1 MIFRQLQLGQM
12 QNFSYIIGDE
22 LTRESAIVDPGW
34 EIDKIQRISRD
45 LRLNI
50 TSILITHTHFDHI
63 NGVKALANNSNVKVY
78 VHEKEAKVFIE
89 LNDKVIPIKDKDIIK
104 IGSLEIKVIHSP
116 GHSNGSVCFLVDK
129 KLITGDTIFVCACGR
144 TDLPGGDTKQL
155 FESLQKIANMLED
168 IEIYSG
174 HDYGDV
180 PFSTVKYEKENN
192 PYLQCKSFEEFLA
205 LRG

>member
-45 LRLNI
+45 LGLNI

-63 NGVKALANNSNVKVY
+63 NGVKALVNNSNVKIY
-78 VHEKEAKVFIE
+78 VHEQEAEVFIE
-89 LNDKVIPIKDKDIIK
+89 LKNMVIPIKDKDIIK
-104 IGSLEIKVIHSP
+104 IGSLEIKVIHAP

-155 FESLQKIANMLED
+155 FESLQKIANMSEE

-180 PFSTVKYEKENN
+180 PFSTLKYEKENN
-192 PYLQCKSFEEFLA
+192 HYLQCKSFEEFLA